1 MDYTRGNTNKTDK
14 KIAVVGSGPA
24 GLACA
29 QQLAR
34 AGHNV
39 TVYEKNDRVGGLLRY
54 GIPNFKME
62 KHFIDKR
69 VEQMTKEG
77 VTFKCN
83 SHIGKNIDVKKI
95 LRDYNAIVLAC
106 GSEVPRDLEIPG
118 RNLEDSFC
126 NGFLDSTNKI
136 CEGDTIDQ
144 ESEISAKDKHV
155 VVIGGGDTGSDCIG
169 TSNRQGAKSV
179 TQLKFLKN
187 LLKRKI
193 SYSHG
198 LTGLLNLGLP
208 VHMRKV

>member
-1 MDYTRGNTNKTDK
+1 MKVLHSTNNFPEFTSRICPAPCEAACTLNIEDNPVTIKSIERSIIDRAFKEGWIIPEVNTNKTDK

-83 SHIGKNIDVKKI
+83 SHIGKNIDVKK
-95 LRDYNAIVLAC
+95 
-106 GSEVPRDLEIPG
+106 
-118 RNLEDSFC
+118 F
-126 NGFLDSTNKI
+126 
-136 CEGDTIDQ
+136 
-144 ESEISAKDKHV
+144 
-155 VVIGGGDTGSDCIG
+155 
-169 TSNRQGAKSV
+169 
-179 TQLKFLKN
+179 
-187 LLKRKI
+187 
-193 SYSHG
+193 
-198 LTGLLNLGLP
+198 
-208 VHMRKV
+208 